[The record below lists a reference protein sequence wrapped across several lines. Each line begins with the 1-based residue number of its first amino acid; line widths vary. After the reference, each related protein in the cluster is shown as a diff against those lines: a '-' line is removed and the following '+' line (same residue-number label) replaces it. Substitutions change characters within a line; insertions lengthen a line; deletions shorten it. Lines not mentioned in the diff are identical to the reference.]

1 MSPTF
6 TPTTILRK
14 ETDLIRLLPPPQT
27 PSQPIPGTRPPRP
40 GSLRLGDANAEFS
53 AQQRMTRHLARGV
66 ARPLPERAP
75 RCLHGAAPRAPQRP
89 ADGEGEGSARAFGAA
104 RGERHWKAAAGG
116 QARAG
121 PRRSSRP
128 RPEPAGTCE
137 ARVLGSAKQ
146 CAARGG
152 ALLARGG
159 GDAPS
164 PPEPAPLTSPR
175 TDGPSAAHPARGGR
189 AQPRGGAAP
198 PSPLPP
204 PPTAAAEDADGPR
217 RRLAARARRDG
228 AAAGR
233 AGQAGRRAAAPG
245 ARAGRR
251 RGARARLVQ
260 DPERPHQAAHE
271 RVHGVVA
278 T

>member
-1 MSPTF
+1 MSPHLHSNHH
-6 TPTTILRK
+6 PKKRN
-14 ETDLIRLLPPPQT
+14 RPHPSPPPQT
-27 PSQPIPGTRPPRP
+27 PSQPIPGMRPPRP
-40 GSLRLGDANAEFS
+40 GSLRLGDANTEFS

-152 ALLARGG
+152 ALLARGD

-175 TDGPSAAHPARGGR
+175 TDGPSAGRRAPSSRG
-189 AQPRGGAAP
+189 P
-198 PSPLPP
+198 
-204 PPTAAAEDADGPR
+204 GP
-217 RRLAARARRDG
+217 
-228 AAAGR
+228 AAGR
-233 AGQAGRRAAAPG
+233 GRPSVAAASSPHRRRGGCGRPPAASSGPGPARWCSSGARGPSGTAGRRPRGPGRPPRGRASPAG
-245 ARAGRR
+245 ARP
-251 RGARARLVQ
+251 RA
-260 DPERPHQAAHE
+260 
-271 RVHGVVA
+271 A
-278 T
+278 TSSGP